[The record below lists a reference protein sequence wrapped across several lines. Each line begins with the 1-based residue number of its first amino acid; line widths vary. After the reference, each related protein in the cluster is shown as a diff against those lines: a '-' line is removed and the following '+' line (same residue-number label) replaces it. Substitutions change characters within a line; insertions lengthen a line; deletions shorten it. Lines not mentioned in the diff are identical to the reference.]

1 MAGITAYSL
10 SDGKEPMSHAEIA
23 FLEQLADL
31 TPVQPLIVNIGAA
44 DGLSTITFLTRRPEG
59 VIYSVDV
66 LPCEQEWA
74 NVRRAELDSRRV
86 IRLLGRS
93 EEIGRHF
100 PYKIDLLFIDGG
112 HFNAANDIKAWV
124 DKVRFGGVIAFHDYM
139 EEPPPNN
146 PGTVW
151 QDVTAL
157 MLDYASIG
165 GVERAVAF
173 WQR

>member
-1 MAGITAYSL
+1 MAGITAYDL
-10 SDGKEPMSHAEIA
+10 SDGKEPMSHTEIA

-31 TPVQPLIVNIGAA
+31 TPSAPIIVNIGAA

-66 LPCEQEWA
+66 LPCPQELA

-93 EEIGRHF
+93 ERIGWHF

-112 HFNAANDIKAWV
+112 HFNAANDIVFWS

-139 EEPPPNN
+139 EEPPANN
-146 PGTVW
+146 PGSVY
-151 QDVTAL
+151 QDVQAL
-157 MLDYASIG
+157 MDDYAQIG
-165 GVERAVAF
+165 RAERAVAF

>member
-1 MAGITAYSL
+1 MVGITAYSL

-31 TPVQPLIVNIGAA
+31 MPTAPLIVNIGAA

-66 LPCEQEWA
+66 DPCPQEFE

-93 EEIGRHF
+93 EEIGCHF
-100 PYKIDLLFIDGG
+100 PYQIDLLFIDGG
-112 HFNAANDIKAWV
+112 HFNAANDIRAWV

-139 EEPPPNN
+139 EDPPANN
-146 PGTVW
+146 PGSVY
-151 QDVTAL
+151 QDVQAL
-157 MLDYASIG
+157 MDDYAHIG
-165 GVERAVAF
+165 RAERTVAF
-173 WQR
+173 WQK